1 MATLLVKGRAFTD
14 ITRKI
19 DPELN
24 LAGAYP
30 AKQILLAN
38 DREIGALQH
47 ELDIEADDVFEVETT
62 DNVTWVLT
70 GEELLGKFASTANRT
85 RAANNK
91 SGDVFELNASIIFP
105 SEERGI
111 GNVINLRSI
120 IKWAFKRAIKEIKII
135 NGLVEIVDKKLVENP
150 GLFRAE
156 RLLKNGLKEQIK
168 SPTQLSTTEPNLI
181 FIHGTAANVEMTYGK
196 LTPEGDTDWLE
207 VQQRFSKR
215 IYAYQHH
222 TISKSPLD
230 NAVELIA
237 LFPATIKLHLVT
249 SSRGGLIGELIFA
262 TAYYKQFPAML
273 DILKN
278 QLAAA
283 NDRSDDVKNVEQL
296 IQYGKTK
303 KIDILDYNR
312 IACPANGTILASGR
326 LDKFFLIVLN
336 ALKLIPGIG
345 GNPIYEAIST
355 ALLNL
360 INAKADCSQMPGL
373 EAMMPESPFI
383 KALNSSNVEVD
394 NTLKII
400 AGDTERSKIFRAMAV
415 LLSDIYYRT
424 EHDFIVNT
432 NSMFCGYKRKHT
444 QYIYHKSGAVSHFN
458 YYYNNQTRNP
468 LYAALKGVENSIEF
482 SKLPDGLNFRSPS
495 FSVTAYL
502 ENTRGYYKNK
512 IVVTRD
518 EQDMEFESE
527 AVVHKLDVKLTH
539 GDLGFAEYP
548 LIVGHFEGDGIVS
561 SEKAVDKHMDRR
573 LVEMHLAGIYPGEVE
588 TSAVLLKEGIGFQ
601 GAVVVGL
608 GSSGELSGESLAA
621 SVAHGAVNLAF
632 RYANADK
639 KINQIGI
646 SALLIGSGYAGISI
660 KTSIRSIIDGISR
673 ANRRIKK
680 INNVTVPFISKIQF
694 IELYEDRA
702 MMAAKFINNTIINET
717 PENFVQSKVEIDQAP
732 GFQKRLFDN
741 STSEW
746 WYRLQILTIN
756 NEKSVNKQLR
766 YVLLNNGAKVEEML
780 VYTQRILID
789 KIIDAAIHQ
798 QNIELGLS
806 KLLFNL
812 LVPNSI
818 KDFTQEK
825 RNLLLIVDAETAAYP
840 WELMY
845 NPVKE
850 GNKPIAVN
858 SGMIRQLIVESPHK
872 PVLHVAGNTALVIGD
887 PKVSEGWSQLEGAR
901 AEATAVQQVLEQGGY
916 KVNALID
923 KDFMA
928 VISALHNSPYKIMH
942 FAGHGDVDLI
952 DPKNSGMILD
962 NNIRITPSE
971 VAQLDYIPEL
981 VFVNCCFLGS
991 TQQVKVQWNQ
1001 LAANLGT
1008 QFINIGVKCVVAAG
1022 WAVNDAAAEEF
1033 AKTFYDMMVN
1043 GFEFGEAVQTARQ
1056 KIFDDERFSN
1066 NTWGAYQCYG
1076 DPFYKLDPLSK
1087 SKSGNGNNYVTIQE
1101 CIVGLNNLIQ
1111 RSDPRSTR
1119 SKNTAVVEAIKNNV
1133 DSLDK
1138 TWLKDAQ
1145 LLEAIADSY
1154 YAIGEWATALNYY
1167 NMLYQIA
1174 TANFKLDSL
1183 YRFSKIAMK
1192 IGVEMAK
1199 SGKNKEEK
1207 AAGENWI
1214 ILSYKIADN
1223 INNISENAYALL
1235 LVAGITKQHAYL
1247 FKGVKRINKLKA
1259 SAELYEKAFRVRYAA
1274 GQGADYY
1281 PLHNWLTIFELL
1293 KCYKIKLKVNPQE
1306 VAQFIQDANST
1317 KKSKKIKLDLFRY
1330 HSAEAEF
1337 EIFQVLSASKLAD
1350 KKEKIAEGIVKHYK
1364 LGWDY
1369 GGTYYKTV
1377 AILEQINFILEMMKE
1392 APVLQ
1397 KDKIGV
1403 LEIVHQKLSGI
1414 FVED

>member
-1 MATLLVKGRAFTD
+1 
-14 ITRKI
+14 
-19 DPELN
+19 
-24 LAGAYP
+24 
-30 AKQILLAN
+30 
-38 DREIGALQH
+38 
-47 ELDIEADDVFEVETT
+47 
-62 DNVTWVLT
+62 
-70 GEELLGKFASTANRT
+70 
-85 RAANNK
+85 
-91 SGDVFELNASIIFP
+91 
-105 SEERGI
+105 
-111 GNVINLRSI
+111 
-120 IKWAFKRAIKEIKII
+120 
-135 NGLVEIVDKKLVENP
+135 
-150 GLFRAE
+150 
-156 RLLKNGLKEQIK
+156 
-168 SPTQLSTTEPNLI
+168 
-181 FIHGTAANVEMTYGK
+181 
-196 LTPEGDTDWLE
+196 
-207 VQQRFSKR
+207 
-215 IYAYQHH
+215 
-222 TISKSPLD
+222 
-230 NAVELIA
+230 
-237 LFPATIKLHLVT
+237 
-249 SSRGGLIGELIFA
+249 
-262 TAYYKQFPAML
+262 
-273 DILKN
+273 
-278 QLAAA
+278 
-283 NDRSDDVKNVEQL
+283 
-296 IQYGKTK
+296 
-303 KIDILDYNR
+303 
-312 IACPANGTILASGR
+312 
-326 LDKFFLIVLN
+326 
-336 ALKLIPGIG
+336 
-345 GNPIYEAIST
+345 
-355 ALLNL
+355 
-360 INAKADCSQMPGL
+360 
-373 EAMMPESPFI
+373 
-383 KALNSSNVEVD
+383 
-394 NTLKII
+394 
-400 AGDTERSKIFRAMAV
+400 
-415 LLSDIYYRT
+415 
-424 EHDFIVNT
+424 
-432 NSMFCGYKRKHT
+432 
-444 QYIYHKSGAVSHFN
+444 
-458 YYYNNQTRNP
+458 
-468 LYAALKGVENSIEF
+468 
-482 SKLPDGLNFRSPS
+482 
-495 FSVTAYL
+495 
-502 ENTRGYYKNK
+502 
-512 IVVTRD
+512 
-518 EQDMEFESE
+518 
-527 AVVHKLDVKLTH
+527 
-539 GDLGFAEYP
+539 
-548 LIVGHFEGDGIVS
+548 
-561 SEKAVDKHMDRR
+561 
-573 LVEMHLAGIYPGEVE
+573 
-588 TSAVLLKEGIGFQ
+588 
-601 GAVVVGL
+601 
-608 GSSGELSGESLAA
+608 
-621 SVAHGAVNLAF
+621 
-632 RYANADK
+632 
-639 KINQIGI
+639 
-646 SALLIGSGYAGISI
+646 
-660 KTSIRSIIDGISR
+660 
-673 ANRRIKK
+673 
-680 INNVTVPFISKIQF
+680 
-694 IELYEDRA
+694 
-702 MMAAKFINNTIINET
+702 
-717 PENFVQSKVEIDQAP
+717 
-732 GFQKRLFDN
+732 
-741 STSEW
+741 
-746 WYRLQILTIN
+746 
-756 NEKSVNKQLR
+756 
-766 YVLLNNGAKVEEML
+766 
-780 VYTQRILID
+780 
-789 KIIDAAIHQ
+789 
-798 QNIELGLS
+798 
-806 KLLFNL
+806 
-812 LVPNSI
+812 
-818 KDFTQEK
+818 
-825 RNLLLIVDAETAAYP
+825 
-840 WELMY
+840 
-845 NPVKE
+845 
-850 GNKPIAVN
+850 
-858 SGMIRQLIVESPHK
+858 
-872 PVLHVAGNTALVIGD
+872 
-887 PKVSEGWSQLEGAR
+887 LEGAR

-942 FAGHGDVDLI
+942 FAGHGDVDLV

-1154 YAIGEWATALNYY
+1154 YAIGEWATALTYY

-1317 KKSKKIKLDLFRY
+1317 KKSQKIKLDLFRY